1 MDEFAVEGLT
11 ELQMADGTLLGD
23 HPEVI
28 RMMVNIS
35 EFINTKIGED
45 SLEGMKTSGEMTT
58 ADVRERL
65 SELTATGSP
74 VLGSET
80 PRA

>member
-1 MDEFAVEGLT
+1 
-11 ELQMADGTLLGD
+11 
-23 HPEVI
+23 
-28 RMMVNIS
+28 MMVNI

-65 SELTATGSP
+65 SELTATGSRIGIRNTQSMIS
-74 VLGSET
+74 L
-80 PRA
+80 